1 MIVDLKNG
9 KRSDKIGCKTNYP
22 QRSVYQMNNKIRV
35 IRAKVYNECRITGI
49 EMLDKDRATVWK
61 FDLYNDGNWKE
72 YHLQEG
78 EVITG
83 VFG

>member
-9 KRSDKIGCKTNYP
+9 KRSDKMGCKTNYP
-22 QRSVYQMNNKIRV
+22 QHSVFDMNNKIRV
-35 IRAKVYNECRITGI
+35 IRVREYNYHGI
-49 EMLDKDRATVWK
+49 SGIMLLNKDRVTVCT
-61 FDLYNDGNWKE
+61 FNIYNHGDWKE
-72 YHLQEG
+72 YQLEEG